1 MCCSGARAEHSLSA
15 GPVNMSRVAVC
26 VGFCWGLVYIPVV
39 AEVGQ
44 LRTSS
49 MVYIQHLI
57 FCINNCSDNPCSCSG
72 ESNLLLLMPMALYL
86 LVRMCPL
93 LTEQICFILFF
104 RSFEC
109 SEMKWLFFF
118 KGQWLQLGASWMF
131 LLTGMN
137 QRHMWGADSVFY
149 FISFSHLSESER
161 ERVSNWFSVEMWC

>member
-1 MCCSGARAEHSLSA
+1 
-15 GPVNMSRVAVC
+15 
-26 VGFCWGLVYIPVV
+26 
-39 AEVGQ
+39 
-44 LRTSS
+44 
-49 MVYIQHLI
+49 
-57 FCINNCSDNPCSCSG
+57 
-72 ESNLLLLMPMALYL
+72 MALYL

-137 QRHMWGADSVFY
+137 QHHMWGADSVFY

-161 ERVSNWFSVEMWC
+161 ESLQLIFCWNVMLGSQDRSFKVKTAPKLSFGIFGVHVWNSLHYGCNYPHFSRTSVKCRSLAPSRGHLPLFS